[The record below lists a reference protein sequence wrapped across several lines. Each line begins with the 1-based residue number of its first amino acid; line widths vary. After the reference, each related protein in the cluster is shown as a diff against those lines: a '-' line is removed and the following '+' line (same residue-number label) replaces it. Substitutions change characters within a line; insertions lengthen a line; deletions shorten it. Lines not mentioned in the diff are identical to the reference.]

1 MFGIILDL
9 VTGQYDEDFEL
20 AEEDCKE
27 EEDLREEEEDVEE
40 ENEPQ
45 VTAVESKNNSSLQE
59 LQVLIEWYARILKCY
74 THNNW

>member
-27 EEDLREEEEDVEE
+27 EEDLREEEEDEDVEE

-45 VTAVESKNNSSLQE
+45 VTAVESKNNSSFQE
-59 LQVLIEWYARILKCY
+59 LQVLIEHILKCY
-74 THNNW
+74 THNNR